1 MLHVASELLGAQG
14 RIILLHYVVRL
25 LMTLGMPQVF
35 LAIAVF
41 LGDGLYH
48 FTKIAC
54 ISLLAIKNG
63 VTKKGNNDVADDEAL
78 PVSESSTI
86 SDKVWS
92 IPECL

>member
-1 MLHVASELLGAQG
+1 M
-14 RIILLHYVVRL
+14 VRSL
-25 LMTLGMPQVF
+25 TLLGMPQVF

-63 VTKKGNNDVADDEAL
+63 VTKKDNNDEDHDEAL

-86 SDKVWS
+86 SDKVRS
-92 IPECL
+92 TPECQ